1 MEEQNKIN
9 EEQNKI
15 NNEEKIKELEKKLE
29 EAEKLIEEAEKLKN
43 DYLEGWQRERAEFLN
58 FQKEIKKRNEEIIK
72 KANEDIIRDL
82 LTVLDSFDISIN
94 SLNVEGL
101 TPTEKN
107 IMRGIE
113 LIREQMLNVLEQ
125 RGLKE
130 IKSVGEKFN
139 PIYHEALEIIKGEE
153 DDKIAEEIIKG
164 YELNEKVIRPA
175 KVKVI
180 KNNK

>member
-1 MEEQNKIN
+1 M

-15 NNEEKIKELEKKLE
+15 NNEEKIKELEKKL
-29 EAEKLIEEAEKLKN
+29 EEAEKLKN

-72 KANEDIIRDL
+72 NANEDMIRDL

-107 IMRGIE
+107 IRRGIE

-125 RGLKE
+125 KGLKE

-164 YELNEKVIRPA
+164 YELNGKVIRPA

>member
-9 EEQNKI
+9 NEEQIKE
-15 NNEEKIKELEKKLE
+15 EEKIKELEKKLE
-29 EAEKLIEEAEKLKN
+29 EVEKLKN

-72 KANEDIIRDL
+72 KANEDIIKDL

-107 IMRGIE
+107 IRRGIE

-125 RGLKE
+125 KGLKE

-164 YELNEKVIRPA
+164 YELNGKVIRPA

>member
-9 EEQNKI
+9 NEEQIKE
-15 NNEEKIKELEKKLE
+15 EEKIKELEKKL
-29 EAEKLIEEAEKLKN
+29 EEAEKLKN

-72 KANEDIIRDL
+72 NANEDMIRDL

-125 RGLKE
+125 KGLKE

-164 YELNEKVIRPA
+164 YELNGKVIRPA

>member
-1 MEEQNKIN
+1 MD
-9 EEQNKI
+9 EQNKI
-15 NNEEKIKELEKKLE
+15 NNEEKIKELEKKL
-29 EAEKLIEEAEKLKN
+29 EEAEKLKN

-58 FQKEIKKRNEEIIK
+58 FQKEIEKRNEEIIK
-72 KANEDIIRDL
+72 RSNEDIIRDL

-139 PIYHEALEIIKGEE
+139 PIYHEALEIVKGEE

-164 YELNEKVIRPA
+164 YELNGKVIRPA
-175 KVKVI
+175 KVKVM
-180 KNNK
+180 KKQ

>member
-1 MEEQNKIN
+1 MD
-9 EEQNKI
+9 EQNKI
-15 NNEEKIKELEKKLE
+15 NNEEKIKELEKKL
-29 EAEKLIEEAEKLKN
+29 EEAEKLKN

-58 FQKEIKKRNEEIIK
+58 FQKEIEKRNEEIIK
-72 KANEDIIRDL
+72 RSNEDIIRDL

-139 PIYHEALEIIKGEE
+139 PIYHEALEIVKGEE

-164 YELNEKVIRPA
+164 YELNGKVIRPA
-175 KVKVI
+175 KVKV
-180 KNNK
+180 KKKQ